1 MDLHMGSVRWTL
13 YSCVAKMWWWWSGKI
28 TYRHY
33 LTPAICSQ
41 PSHGSSGS
49 YAYRKMSEEGWY
61 SCHSTL
67 FTSFKSHRQ
76 DVKDLGAVLSGPS
89 RSQSYNS
96 VHFQTTRAQ
105 LQSFTMSTRVSHAV
119 YLYCFDDLIYLSIG
133 TCLRPPAPFS
143 AGRSASP
150 R

>member
-1 MDLHMGSVRWTL
+1 MNSHKGSARWTL

-28 TYRHY
+28 TYHHY

-49 YAYRKMSEEGWY
+49 YAYRKMSEEGWS
-61 SCHSTL
+61 SCHSDL
-67 FTSFKSHRQ
+67 FTSFNSHRKHE
-76 DVKDLGAVLSGPS
+76 KDLGAVLSGLP
-89 RSQSYNS
+89 RSQTCNS
-96 VHFQTTRAQ
+96 IHSQTTRAQ
-105 LQSFTMSTRVSHAV
+105 LQSFTTSTRVSHAV
-119 YLYCFDDLIYLSIG
+119 YLYCFQDLIYLCVG
-133 TCLRPPAPFS
+133 TCLRPPVPFS